1 MGYLFVDDDAIRIG
15 ISNLEEFS
23 VMNNCDNEL
32 SGVYIIK
39 LQSVSSFRTSVH

>member
-1 MGYLFVDDDAIRIG
+1 MGCLFVDDDAIRIG

-32 SGVYIIK
+32 SGVYIK
-39 LQSVSSFRTSVH
+39 LLNYNNLCLLF